1 MIGPIPR
8 RDLPLLAI
16 ACAFL
21 LHVLALV
28 ALDLA
33 DRLNA
38 PEDFSGPVEIPVEM
52 VAADRAPGQKE
63 SAEPPGSNGPRELP
77 SRDGADAAA
86 DASRSAS
93 SQKGI
98 VLERPSVTDL
108 PDKAGARG
116 ARNPDRS
123 APAPD
128 SRESPFG
135 GLAPLQAEA
144 ETQKGPTFLTGD
156 VMQPR
161 KQAHSNNDTGN
172 DNYRAKVLQ
181 QVQDAMID
189 PGRPRPKAVAL
200 VAFSV
205 DANGGLAAVT
215 LAKDSGHPD
224 LDAEALDMVQRAA
237 PFPPPPPGADR
248 RFGAFIEFGAQ

>member
-8 RDLPLLAI
+8 RELPLWAL
-16 ACAFL
+16 ACAVFL
-21 LHVLALV
+21 HCLALA

-38 PEDFSGPVEIPVEM
+38 PEDFSAPIEIPVEM
-52 VAADRAPGQKE
+52 VDTEKTPPQEGAEEPRS
-63 SAEPPGSNGPRELP
+63 SAGPRELP
-77 SRDGADAAA
+77 SRDAQSSGADAPRNGTAG
-86 DASRSAS
+86 R
-93 SQKGI
+93 GL

-108 PDKAGARG
+108 PDKPGARG
-116 ARNPDRS
+116 SRNPDRT
-123 APAPD
+123 ATGID
-128 SRESPFG
+128 KRDMPFG

-144 ETQKGPTFLTGD
+144 ETPKGPTFLTGD

-161 KQAHSNNDTGN
+161 KPAQSNTDNNN

-200 VAFSV
+200 VAFAV
-205 DANGGLAAVT
+205 DDKGGLAAVT
-215 LAKDSGHPD
+215 LAKASGHPD
-224 LDAEALDMVQRAA
+224 LDAEAMDMVRRAA
-237 PFPPPPPGADR
+237 PFPPPPPGAER
-248 RFGAFIEFGAQ
+248 RLGAFIEFGAE